1 MASSKARRLLAECC
15 GYLFE
20 DANIWETSDGSW
32 IDASGIDEALS
43 VCASKLNEMRQTLF
57 MVGEVHGAAHLGSRC
72 VRAFRLRELAKPG
85 GNERCWSDCSD
96 IISAL
101 GHGTLHSDDAIGTS
115 CAQGLKIAFSYSQR
129 DSPQLDRRL
138 LEGTSKSMKDL
149 VASLKKYGNNTNP
162 QRASLLAKAAGSTS
176 TLAATTLLPDT
187 PVETSE
193 ESDANAL
200 SILKTLRLQSVDGV
214 FALLGS
220 TSFRKDAEISL
231 VAGEALAA
239 YADAYSPEGAKWTI
253 PDKEEP
259 EEFDDDY
266 AKDLPPHKHVS
277 FAW

>member
-1 MASSKARRLLAECC
+1 
-15 GYLFE
+15 
-20 DANIWETSDGSW
+20 
-32 IDASGIDEALS
+32 
-43 VCASKLNEMRQTLF
+43 

-72 VRAFRLRELAKPG
+72 VRAFRLRELSTPG

-115 CAQGLKIAFSYSQR
+115 CAQGLNIAFSYSQR

-138 LEGTSKSMKDL
+138 LEGTSKTMKDL
-149 VASLKKYGNNTNP
+149 VASLKKYGNGDNTDP
-162 QRASLLAKAAGSTS
+162 QRASLLAKAAGSI
-176 TLAATTLLPDT
+176 LAATTLLPDT
-187 PVETSE
+187 HAETSE
-193 ESDANAL
+193 KTDANTL
-200 SILKTLRLQSVDGV
+200 SSLKTLRLQSVDGV

-231 VAGEALAA
+231 VAGEALAT
-239 YADAYSPEGAKWTI
+239 YADAYSPEGAEWTI
-253 PDKEEP
+253 PDKKEP

-277 FAW
+277 YFLVCWVWSQLF